1 MKSRVAP
8 LLLASTFVAL
18 AFISSPVF
26 AQGRPGGTLPGAGG
40 VQTLA
45 SDLAALAARVAKLEG
60 NIVAAD
66 LAGTYSA
73 VILSTSLH
81 GARPGVAPA
90 AIETEASRGSL
101 TLNANGT
108 GQVTLLGCGGGRLTQ
123 GSWALTAAE
132 CDDDEPESAL
142 TWTYADGVVT
152 ATFLS
157 DGDTVPFTVAL
168 GGRFLIL
175 GFGGFYPSDPSSDQ
189 FVIILTRLK

>member
-26 AQGRPGGTLPGAGG
+26 AQGRAGGAPGAGG

-45 SDLAALAARVAKLEG
+45 NDLAALAARVAKLEG

-66 LAGTYSA
+66 LAATYSA
-73 VILSTSLH
+73 VILSTRLH
-81 GARPGVAPA
+81 AALPGVAPA

-108 GQVTLLGCGGGRLTQ
+108 GHVTLLGCGGGRLTQ

-132 CDDDEPESAL
+132 AMTMNRSR
-142 TWTYADGVVT
+142 
-152 ATFLS
+152 LS
-157 DGDTVPFTVAL
+157 H
-168 GGRFLIL
+168 GRTLMASSPP
-175 GFGGFYPSDPSSDQ
+175 PS
-189 FVIILTRLK
+189 

>member
-18 AFISSPVF
+18 AFVSSPVF
-26 AQGRPGGTLPGAGG
+26 AQGRPGGPLPGAGG

-81 GARPGVAPA
+81 GARPNVAPA
-90 AIETEASRGSL
+90 AIETEGTPAAWFASTMMRGLDRYRAMQHLDKS
-101 TLNANGT
+101 AP
-108 GQVTLLGCGGGRLTQ
+108 QV
-123 GSWALTAAE
+123 
-132 CDDDEPESAL
+132 D
-142 TWTYADGVVT
+142 
-152 ATFLS
+152 LS
-157 DGDTVPFTVAL
+157 H
-168 GGRFLIL
+168 
-175 GFGGFYPSDPSSDQ
+175 
-189 FVIILTRLK
+189 

>member
-8 LLLASTFVAL
+8 LLLASTFIAL

-26 AQGRPGGTLPGAGG
+26 AQGRPGGPPPGAGG
-40 VQTLA
+40 VQSLA

-60 NIVAAD
+60 NIVAGD
-66 LAGTYSA
+66 LAGTYSG
-73 VILSTSLH
+73 VLLSTNMR
-81 GARPGVAPA
+81 GARTGVPA
-90 AIETEASRGSL
+90 SIETAGSRGSL

-108 GQVTLLGCGGGRLTQ
+108 GHVTLDGCGGATLTFTL
-123 GSWALTAAE
+123 GGTLTDAG
-132 CDDDEPESAL
+132 CDEPASDL
-142 TWTYADGVVT
+142 TWTYADGVIT

-175 GFGGFYPSDPSSDQ
+175 GFAGFHASDPSSDQ
-189 FVIILTRLK
+189 FLFILTRLR

>member
-8 LLLASTFVAL
+8 LLLGSTFIAL
-18 AFISSPVF
+18 AFISTPVF
-26 AQGRPGGTLPGAGG
+26 AQGRAGGAPGAAGG
-40 VQTLA
+40 VQNQ
-45 SDLAALAARVAKLEG
+45 LAALEARVAKLEG

-73 VILSTSLH
+73 VILSTKCTAPAPVSL
-81 GARPGVAPA
+81 PA
-90 AIETEASRGSL
+90 AIQTEGSRGTL

-108 GQVTLLGCGGGRLTQ
+108 GHVTLESCGGGRLTQ
-123 GSWALTAAE
+123 GSWTLTAAE
-132 CDDDEPESAL
+132 CDDDEPESDL
-142 TWTYADGVVT
+142 TWTYADGVIT

-175 GFGGFYPSDPSSDQ
+175 GFAGFYPSDPSSDQ
-189 FVIILTRLK
+189 FLIILTRLK